1 MREHT
6 LAVLQYKKVC
16 KDFSQ
21 YATTEEGKTLCEN
34 LKPISNDIEEIE
46 KLKSC
51 GNDCLCLL
59 QQSFSPPLKYLPPIM
74 PFLEKL
80 KLGEILEIE
89 GIYSVFLL
97 VIMCKNLI
105 DWKKDLTKNLSKK
118 NHFLE
123 KIDSIPILDD
133 IYGAISFFID
143 ENGSLK
149 EVQSLKAIS
158 RKIEDIETDIKASM
172 LHYFNDVTI
181 ADMLQSNLP
190 TTKNNRQVI
199 AVKANFKG
207 RIKGIIHEY
216 SNTAKTFYIE
226 PEDIVLKNNQ
236 LQELKA
242 EWEREYFSI
251 LRNLSNVI
259 FENSSKLKLALS
271 IIKKL
276 DLILSFAKW
285 AKHNNAQFLMQEG
298 KTLILKKARHPLIS
312 HCVPLNIVME
322 ENKNILI
329 ITGANAGGKTVALK
343 TVALLS
349 LMNQTGMPLPLDSS
363 SSLPYFDFI
372 GVDIGDEQSID
383 TESSTFSSQIKNI
396 SAIINEASNKSLVI
410 FDEMGSGTDIEEG
423 GAIAMAILDEMIERK
438 TLTLISTHH
447 GSLKKYGFSN
457 PHCLNASVE
466 FDSKT
471 LLPTYN
477 IVIGVPGE
485 SHAIE
490 VASLNGL
497 KNNIIEKAKE
507 YLSNNSSNI
516 SHLINNLIEKQ
527 REVENLK
534 EKLKNDE
541 KRQIEKLRECELKM
555 LSLKQKELEL
565 KRGAIKDARW
575 LFNEK
580 KKEIE
585 NLVRKVREGN
595 VSREDTVA
603 LKLWISSVDEALTS
617 EKEAIS
623 KEENRLEKDLP
634 IPEYEKNSKDI
645 KVGETV
651 YSISYKMEG
660 VVLRF
665 EKKEKVLVA
674 FNNITLTMPIK
685 DLRLI
690 KKKEEKSLISYDIV
704 KDNSSL
710 FELKILG
717 LRSDEAIKV
726 LNDHFDKVLLYNVK
740 EFSIVHGKGNGVLQ
754 EVVHDMLKKSK
765 YVKEFCFARPE
776 FGGTGKTLVTLK

>member
-1 MREHT
+1 MKEHT
-6 LAVLQYKKVC
+6 LEVLQYKRVC

-21 YATTEEGKTLCEN
+21 YAITEEGKALCEN
-34 LKPISNDIEEIE
+34 LRPTSNIEEI
-46 KLKSC
+46 KRLKSC
-51 GNDCLCLL
+51 GNDCLSLL
-59 QQSFSPPLKYLPPIM
+59 RQSFFLPLKYLPPIM

-80 KLGEILEIE
+80 RSGDVLEIE
-89 GIYSVFLL
+89 AIYSIFLL
-97 VIMCKNLI
+97 VIMCKNI
-105 DWKKDLTKNLSKK
+105 TSWKEDLVQKLLEKNS
-118 NHFLE
+118 FLE
-123 KIDSIPILDD
+123 KVTDIPILDD
-133 IYGAISFFID
+133 VYFALSSFID
-143 ENGSLK
+143 ESGSLK
-149 EVQSLKAIS
+149 EVPSLKAIS
-158 RKIEDIETDIKASM
+158 RKIEETETDIKTLM
-172 LHYFNDVTI
+172 LHYFNDSNI

-199 AVKANFKG
+199 AIKANFKG

-216 SNTAKTFYIE
+216 SHTAKTFYIE
-226 PEDIVLKNNQ
+226 PEDVVLKNNY

-259 FENSSKLKLALS
+259 FKNNDNLKLALCVV
-271 IIKKL
+271 KEL
-276 DLILSFAKW
+276 DLIFSFAKW
-285 AKHNNAQFLMQEG
+285 AHHNNAQFLMEEG

-312 HCVPLNIVME
+312 HCVPLNIIME

-349 LMNQTGMPLPLDSS
+349 LMNQTAMPVPLDSG

-383 TESSTFSSQIKNI
+383 TDSSTFSSQIKNI
-396 SAIINEASNKSLVI
+396 SAIINEASSKSLVI
-410 FDEMGSGTDIEEG
+410 FDEMGSGTDVEEG

-457 PHCLNASVE
+457 SHCLNASVE

-477 IVIGVPGE
+477 IVLGVPGD

-497 KNNIIEKAKE
+497 KSSIIEKAKE
-507 YLSNNSSNI
+507 YLSNNSSSI
-516 SHLINNLIEKQ
+516 SHLINNLIEKH
-527 REVENLK
+527 REVEILK
-534 EKLKNDE
+534 QKLINDE
-541 KRQIEKLRECELKM
+541 KKQIEKLRECELKM

-565 KRGAIKDARW
+565 KRGAIKDARR
-575 LFNEK
+575 LFDEK

-603 LKLWISSVDEALTS
+603 LKKWISSVDEALS
-617 EKEAIS
+617 HEKDAINI
-623 KEENRLEKDLP
+623 EEKKLEKTPTL
-634 IPEYEKNSKDI
+634 EYEETTRDI
-645 KVGETV
+645 KVGDAV

-660 VVLRF
+660 VVLHF
-665 EKKEKVLVA
+665 EKKEKALVA
-674 FNNITLTMPIK
+674 FNNITLTVAIK
-685 DLRLI
+685 DLRPI
-690 KKKEEKSLISYDIV
+690 KKKEEKSFILYDV
-704 KDNSSL
+704 AKDDSSL

-717 LRSDEAIKV
+717 LRSDEAIKA
-726 LNDHFDKVLLYNVK
+726 LNDHFDKVLLYDVK

-754 EVVHDMLKKSK
+754 EIVHDMLKKSK
-765 YVKEFCFARPE
+765 CVKEFCFARPE